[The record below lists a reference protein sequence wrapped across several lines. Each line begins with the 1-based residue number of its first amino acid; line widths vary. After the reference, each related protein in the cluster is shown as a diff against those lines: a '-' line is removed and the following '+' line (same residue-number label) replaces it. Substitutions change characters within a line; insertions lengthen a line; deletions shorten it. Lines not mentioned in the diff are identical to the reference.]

1 MSSTEPIQYT
11 LGCYM
16 YKHLYS
22 FNEEVRISINR
33 RNKRNYMYAIYSRIA
48 PIIYPYII
56 MCFCKI
62 CILCV

>member
-16 YKHLYS
+16 YKRLYS
-22 FNEEVRISINR
+22 FNEEVRIRINR
-33 RNKRNYMYAIYSRIA
+33 RNKHNNMDTIYSRIV
-48 PIIYPYII
+48 PIIYSYII
-56 MCFCKI
+56 ICFCKI